1 MTKSENVV
9 NLYTSPPS
17 LARHIALKLHLA
29 PDALRDRLG
38 VWCTIKARHVA
49 VQCQEEC
56 EHYEPRDSSKQS
68 SFQSIN
74 SPLDKLSNWAWII
87 SHYLLTGYSVYYTM
101 TWATFFVQNKSQI
114 PIHTCGCEKRERRI
128 TIHVGTV
135 IWMVRKKWE
144 TGNEKTQFSIAKN
157 LGGIW
162 EFTREL
168 WFRNYEKCA
177 PVVSGYHTRM

>member
-1 MTKSENVV
+1 MLNLFLINTK
-9 NLYTSPPS
+9 
-17 LARHIALKLHLA
+17 
-29 PDALRDRLG
+29 
-38 VWCTIKARHVA
+38 
-49 VQCQEEC
+49 
-56 EHYEPRDSSKQS
+56 
-68 SFQSIN
+68 F
-74 SPLDKLSNWAWII
+74 
-87 SHYLLTGYSVYYTM
+87 

-177 PVVSGYHTRM
+177 PRLCSIPFSFSVIILILVGAWAQTLCNWATLVRALPLACDVQHMSLKELPTHVNQCLHWQTFVFDPPF